1 MEAIMEQAEFERVR
15 DQFVHMVHDRFPDAP
30 IRRIE
35 VLQYG
40 DDPEVEP
47 GQLIARLVI
56 DTPSESSERV
66 RVFEAFHSQYGE
78 AFHELRQEL
87 DKLAGPVLLQIVA
100 GGEPAGPGG
109 IPGPRIQLLR
119 GGPGPRGPGPRGPG
133 PDGPELTPV
142 MARLSREDVAT
153 LDTLI
158 TAGIASSRAEAVRWT
173 LARIRERPAFEQ
185 LRAHTREIETLKS
198 QF

>member
-1 MEAIMEQAEFERVR
+1 MEQAEFERIR
-15 DQFVHMVHDRFPDAP
+15 DQFVHDVQERFPDAP
-30 IRRIE
+30 IERVE
-35 VLQYG
+35 VLRYG

-56 DTPSESSERV
+56 DTPADGPERLQAFES
-66 RVFEAFHSQYGE
+66 FHRQYGE
-78 AFHELRQEL
+78 AFHDLRREL
-87 DKLAGPVLLQIVA
+87 DKLAAPVLLQFVA
-100 GGEPAGPGG
+100 GGDPAAPGW
-109 IPGPRIQLLR
+109 ITGPRIQQLP
-119 GGPGPRGPGPRGPG
+119 GGTGPCGPG

-185 LRAHTREIETLKS
+185 LRVHTREIQTLKS

>member
-1 MEAIMEQAEFERVR
+1 MEAIMERAEFERIR
-15 DQFVHMVHDRFPDAP
+15 DQFVHDVHERFPDAP
-30 IRRIE
+30 IKRVE

-47 GQLIARLVI
+47 GQLMARLVI
-56 DTPSESSERV
+56 DTPADEPERMRAFES
-66 RVFEAFHSQYGE
+66 FHRQYGE
-78 AFHELRQEL
+78 AFHDLRREL
-87 DKLAGPVLLQIVA
+87 DKLAAPVLLQFVA
-100 GGEPAGPGG
+100 GGEPSGTGG
-109 IPGPRIQLLR
+109 ITGPRIQQLR
-119 GGPGPRGPGPRGPG
+119 GGPGPCGPEL
-133 PDGPELTPV
+133 DGPELTPV
-142 MARLSREDVAT
+142 MARLSREDVTT

>member
-1 MEAIMEQAEFERVR
+1 MEQAEFERIR
-15 DQFVHMVHDRFPDAP
+15 DQFVHDVHERFPDAP
-30 IRRIE
+30 ITRVE
-35 VLQYG
+35 VLRHG

-56 DTPSESSERV
+56 DVQADEPERLRAFES
-66 RVFEAFHSQYGE
+66 FHRQYGE
-78 AFHELRQEL
+78 AFHDLRREL
-87 DKLAGPVLLQIVA
+87 DKLAAPVLLQFVA
-100 GGEPAGPGG
+100 GGGPAGPGG
-109 IPGPRIQLLR
+109 ITGPRIQLLH
-119 GGPGPRGPGPRGPG
+119 GGPGPCGPG

-158 TAGIASSRAEAVRWT
+158 AAGIASSRAEAVRWA

>member
-1 MEAIMEQAEFERVR
+1 M
-15 DQFVHMVHDRFPDAP
+15 
-30 IRRIE
+30 
-35 VLQYG
+35 
-40 DDPEVEP
+40 
-47 GQLIARLVI
+47 
-56 DTPSESSERV
+56 
-66 RVFEAFHSQYGE
+66 FEAFHSQYGD
-78 AFHELRQEL
+78 AFHELRREL

-109 IPGPRIQLLR
+109 ITGPRFQLQR
-119 GGPGPRGPGPRGPG
+119 GGPGPCSPG

-185 LRAHTREIETLKS
+185 LRAHTRETETLKS

>member
-1 MEAIMEQAEFERVR
+1 MELAEFERVR
-15 DQFVHMVHDRFPDAP
+15 DQFVDLVHERFPDAP
-30 IRRIE
+30 ISRIE
-35 VLQYG
+35 VLKYG

-56 DTPSESSERV
+56 DTPADAHERV
-66 RVFEAFHSQYGE
+66 RTFEAFHSQYGD
-78 AFHELRQEL
+78 AFHELRREL
-87 DKLAGPVLLQIVA
+87 DKLAADVLLQIVA
-100 GGEPAGPGG
+100 GGEPGSPGG
-109 IPGPRIQLLR
+109 ITGPRIQQLSAR
-119 GGPGPRGPGPRGPG
+119 SEPCGPG

>member
-1 MEAIMEQAEFERVR
+1 MEAMMEQAEFERVR
-15 DQFVHMVHDRFPDAP
+15 DRFVHVVHERFPDAP
-30 IRRIE
+30 ISRIE

-56 DTPSESSERV
+56 DTPADAPERV
-66 RVFEAFHSQYGE
+66 RAFEAFHRQYGE
-78 AFHELRQEL
+78 AFDELRREL
-87 DKLAGPVLLQIVA
+87 DKFAAPVLLQMVA
-100 GGEPAGPGG
+100 GGEPSGPGG
-109 IPGPRIQLLR
+109 ITGPRIQQLADR
-119 GGPGPRGPGPRGPG
+119 SGPCGPES
-133 PDGPELTPV
+133 DGPELTPV

>member
-1 MEAIMEQAEFERVR
+1 MEQAEFERIR
-15 DQFVHMVHDRFPDAP
+15 DQFVHVVHERFPDAP
-30 IRRIE
+30 IKRIE
-35 VLQYG
+35 VLKHG

-56 DTPSESSERV
+56 DTPADAPERV
-66 RVFEAFHSQYGE
+66 RAFESFHSQYGD

-100 GGEPAGPGG
+100 GGEPSGPGS
-109 IPGPRIQLLR
+109 IRPRIQLQ
-119 GGPGPRGPGPRGPG
+119 GGRSGQAPCGPP

-158 TAGIASSRAEAVRWT
+158 TAGIAGSRAEAVRWT
-173 LARIRERPAFEQ
+173 LARIRERPAYEQ

>member
-1 MEAIMEQAEFERVR
+1 MEAIMEVAEFERVR
-15 DQFVHMVHDRFPDAP
+15 DQFVHLVHERFPDAP
-30 IRRIE
+30 ISRIE

-56 DTPSESSERV
+56 DTPADATERV
-66 RVFEAFHSQYGE
+66 RAFEAFHRQYGE
-78 AFHELRQEL
+78 AFNELRREL
-87 DKLAGPVLLQIVA
+87 DKLAAPVLLQIVA
-100 GGEPAGPGG
+100 GDEPFA
-109 IPGPRIQLLR
+109 GPRIQQLAAR
-119 GGPGPRGPGPRGPG
+119 SGPCGPES
-133 PDGPELTPV
+133 DGPELTPV

-185 LRAHTREIETLKS
+185 LRTHTREIETLKS

>member
-1 MEAIMEQAEFERVR
+1 MEAIMELAEFERVR
-15 DQFVHMVHDRFPDAP
+15 DRFVHLVHERFPDAP
-30 IRRIE
+30 ISRIE

-56 DTPSESSERV
+56 DTPADAHERV
-66 RVFEAFHSQYGE
+66 RAFEAFHSQFGE
-78 AFHELRQEL
+78 AFNELRREL
-87 DKLAGPVLLQIVA
+87 DKLAAPVLLQIVA
-100 GGEPAGPGG
+100 GGEPSGLGG
-109 IPGPRIQLLR
+109 LGAPRIQQLAAR
-119 GGPGPRGPGPRGPG
+119 SVPCGPES
-133 PDGPELTPV
+133 DAPELTPV